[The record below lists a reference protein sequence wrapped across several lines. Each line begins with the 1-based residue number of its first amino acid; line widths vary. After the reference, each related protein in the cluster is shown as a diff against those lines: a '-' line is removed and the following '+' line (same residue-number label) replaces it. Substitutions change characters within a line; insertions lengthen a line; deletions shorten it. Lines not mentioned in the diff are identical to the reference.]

1 MLKRFLAY
9 YRPHKKLFALDM
21 SASLLVSLLGV
32 AYPIITRAMLSD
44 FIPNRQYRLIVT
56 AGVGLLALYGVRML
70 LNYFIQYQGHMMG
83 VQMQAEMRTDL
94 FRKLEK
100 LPYSFYDNNETG
112 KIMTRI
118 TSDLFEVSELAHHGP
133 ENLIISSITVIGAF
147 VYLCTINWKLT
158 LIIFLSGFI
167 ASILYRMKDK

>member
-83 VQMQAEMRTDL
+83 VQMQAPAD
-94 FRKLEK
+94 
-100 LPYSFYDNNETG
+100 PVA
-112 KIMTRI
+112 
-118 TSDLFEVSELAHHGP
+118 EVRD
-133 ENLIISSITVIGAF
+133 I
-147 VYLCTINWKLT
+147 
-158 LIIFLSGFI
+158 
-167 ASILYRMKDK
+167 